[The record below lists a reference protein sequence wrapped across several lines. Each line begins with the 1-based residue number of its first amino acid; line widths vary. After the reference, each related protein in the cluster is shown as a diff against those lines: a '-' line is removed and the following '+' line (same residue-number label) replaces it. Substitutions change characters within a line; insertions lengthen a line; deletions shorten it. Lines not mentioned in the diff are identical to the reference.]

1 MLGQIFNWIRSLQV
15 AASKK
20 LDTDTDFGLKWKIFL
35 NDSSSTNKSRHAKF
49 MFVAEGKTV
58 PAVPE

>member
-1 MLGQIFNWIRSLQV
+1 MIQMIQG
-15 AASKK
+15 
-20 LDTDTDFGLKWKIFL
+20 KIFL

-49 MFVAEGKTV
+49 MFVTEGKTV